1 MFAGSAESFPGERMA
16 SGAAAMIAISPRSVQ
31 RFVILFVFMALCVSL
46 TFLSRFFLTTAN
58 ISNVLQQISTLIIVC
73 CGATLVMI
81 SGGLDLSVGGVVAL
95 SGVIAAGLA
104 GKGYPLPLCF
114 VSGIVAGA
122 LVGMVNGFLVS
133 VPRVVPVI
141 ATLGTMWV
149 SRGLA
154 YIYTTSYTK
163 GALSIVTGIP
173 AGFRILGRGTL
184 LGAPINVLA
193 SLVIFVFFFIFVRYT
208 VFGMRAYSLGCN
220 EEVTSRFGVNTRK
233 HKFLIYTIAGTLAG
247 LSGILL
253 ASRLS
258 SGEPSA
264 GLGLEF
270 DVIVAVVL
278 GGTSLHGGEGTVFGS
293 LIGALFVGVLYN
305 ALNLLQVQTFYR
317 YLVLG
322 SILVSAV
329 IIDET
334 LKRRDIKF
342 MVVGLPSRRGKVE
355 RKSEGGASLGG

>member
-1 MFAGSAESFPGERMA
+1 
-16 SGAAAMIAISPRSVQ
+16 MITITSRAVQ
-31 RFVILFVFMALCVSL
+31 RFVILFVFLALCVSL
-46 TFLSRFFLTTAN
+46 TLLSPFFLTPTN
-58 ISNVLQQISTLIIVC
+58 VSNVLQQISTLIIAC

-95 SGVIAAGLA
+95 SGVLAAGLA

-114 VSGIVAGA
+114 LCGLAAGTM
-122 LVGMVNGFLVS
+122 VGMLNGFLVS
-133 VPRVVPVI
+133 VPKVIPVI

-173 AGFRILGRGTL
+173 AAFRVLGRGTL
-184 LGAPINVLA
+184 FGVPINVLA
-193 SLVIFVFFFIFVRYT
+193 SLAVFLFFFFFVRYT
-208 VFGMRAYSLGCN
+208 VFGLRAYSLGCS
-220 EEVTSRFGVNTRK
+220 EEVTSRFGVSTAR
-233 HKFLIYTIAGTLAG
+233 HKFLIYTIAGAMAG

-264 GLGLEF
+264 GLGMEF

-329 IIDET
+329 IIDES
-334 LKRRDIKF
+334 LKRRNIKTLKIPVPF
-342 MVVGLPSRRGKVE
+342 HKSARAAGRRG
-355 RKSEGGASLGG
+355 

>member
-1 MFAGSAESFPGERMA
+1 
-16 SGAAAMIAISPRSVQ
+16 MITITSRALQ
-31 RFVILFVFMALCVSL
+31 RFVILFVFLALCISL
-46 TFLSRFFLTTAN
+46 TLMTRFFLTPTN
-58 ISNVLQQISTLIIVC
+58 ISNVLQQISTLVIAC

-95 SGVIAAGLA
+95 SGVLAAGLA
-104 GKGYPLPLCF
+104 GRGYPLPLCF
-114 VSGIVAGA
+114 VAGVAAGT
-122 LVGMVNGFLVS
+122 LVGMLNGFLVS
-133 VPRVVPVI
+133 VPRVIPVI

-184 LGAPINVLA
+184 GGAPINVLA
-193 SLVIFVFFFIFVRYT
+193 AFLVFVFFFIFVRYT
-208 VFGMRAYSLGCN
+208 VFGLRAYSLGCN
-220 EEVTSRFGVNTRK
+220 EEVTSRFGINAGRL
-233 HKFLIYTIAGTLAG
+233 KFLIYTIAGTLAG
-247 LSGILL
+247 ISGILL

-264 GLGLEF
+264 GLGMEF

-322 SILVSAV
+322 GILVSAV
-329 IIDET
+329 IIDEG
-334 LKRRDIKF
+334 LKRRNIQTLKIRFWPDRSPGDGRKA
-342 MVVGLPSRRGKVE
+342 SR
-355 RKSEGGASLGG
+355 

>member
-1 MFAGSAESFPGERMA
+1 MA
-16 SGAAAMIAISPRSVQ
+16 ARATPMIAISSRAVQ
-31 RFVILFVFMALCVSL
+31 RFVIFFIFLALCIAL
-46 TFLSRFFLTTAN
+46 TILSRFFLTPTN
-58 ISNVLQQISTLIIVC
+58 LSNVLQQISTLIIAC

-81 SGGLDLSVGGVVAL
+81 SGGLDLSVGGIVAL
-95 SGVIAAGLA
+95 SGVIAAGFA
-104 GKGYPLPLCF
+104 GRGYPLPLCF
-114 VSGIVAGA
+114 VSGIAAGA

-173 AGFRILGRGTL
+173 AGFRILGRGNL
-184 LGAPINVLA
+184 LGVPINVLA
-193 SLVIFVFFFIFVRYT
+193 SLLFFVFFFFFVRYT
-208 VFGMRAYSLGCN
+208 VFGLRAYSLGCS
-220 EEVTSRFGVNTRK
+220 EEVTARFGINTGR

-247 LSGILL
+247 VSGILL

-264 GLGLEF
+264 GLGMEF

-278 GGTSLHGGEGTVFGS
+278 GGTSLHGGEGTIVGS

-329 IIDET
+329 IIDEA
-334 LKRRDIKF
+334 LKKRDIKILVLGRPF
-342 MVVGLPSRRGKVE
+342 FRRGA
-355 RKSEGGASLGG
+355 SEKKNLE